1 MNKIDGYARTVREL
15 LNGKKFGI
23 DYYQREYKW
32 TRRQIDELLKDLS
45 VKFLESFS
53 PEHERTEVESYGH
66 YFLGSIIISH
76 KNNRNYIIDGQQRL
90 TSLTLLL
97 IFLHRLQQGRPD
109 EIDVKDL
116 IFSEKYGK
124 RSFNLDVEDRNAC
137 MEALFSG
144 QPFDSAEKS
153 ESVQNINARYDTI
166 EELFPEELRG
176 EALPYFID
184 WLLENVHLVE
194 ITAYS
199 DEDAYTIFETMNDRG
214 LSLSLPDMLKGYLL
228 SSINSEEKK
237 TSANDLWKKRI
248 KELADLGKEEDA
260 DFFKDWLRA
269 KYAQSVRERKR
280 NAVNQDYERIGTE
293 FHRWVREKRELI
305 GLNRSVDYELF
316 VERDLD
322 FYARQYTRI
331 HRAAES
337 PVSGLESVYYNAHR
351 GFTLQT
357 QVLLAPLMIED
368 DDKTLEAKLR
378 LVADYIDIYLARRVW
393 NWRSIS
399 YSNQSYSMFLLMR
412 EVRNLSVKALSELLL
427 RKLEEEE
434 QDFSANQ
441 RFRRHQQNQFQV
453 HHVLA
458 RLTYHIEA
466 ECGIASTFQQ
476 YVDKTIRKPYE
487 IEHIWANHYD
497 RHADEFDNP
506 VDFEE
511 FRNLIGGLML
521 IPRGFNQ
528 SYGDATYEEKLPEYN
543 AQNLLARSL
552 HESCYKHNP
561 SFLAFLKRSG
571 LPFAAHSSFKREDL
585 LARQD
590 LYRQIAE
597 EIWNPKRL
605 VIEEAE

>member
-32 TRRQIDELLKDLS
+32 TKRQIDELLKDLS
-45 VKFLESFS
+45 VKFLESYD
-53 PEHERTEVESYGH
+53 PNHERGDVEKYGH

-76 KNNRNYIIDGQQRL
+76 KNNKNFVIDGQQRL
-90 TSLTLLL
+90 TSLSLLL
-97 IFLHRLQQGRPD
+97 IYLQRLQEDRDDQ
-109 EIDVKDL
+109 IDLKDL

-144 QPFDSAEKS
+144 TSFDPTGKS
-153 ESVQNINARYDTI
+153 ESVQNIVARYETI
-166 EELFPEELRG
+166 EELFPEELRN
-176 EALPYFID
+176 EALPYFVD

-228 SSINSEEKK
+228 SSISTEDKK
-237 TSANDLWKKRI
+237 TAANALWKRRI
-248 KELADLGKEEDA
+248 QELADLGKEEDV

-269 KYAQSVRERKR
+269 KYAQTVRERKR
-280 NAVNQDYERIGTE
+280 NAVNQDYERIGSE

-305 GLNRSVDYELF
+305 GLNKSADFELF

-322 FYARQYTRI
+322 FYARQYSRI
-331 HRAAES
+331 HEAATS
-337 PVSGLESVYYNAHR
+337 VVPGLESIYYNAHR

-357 QVLLAPLMIED
+357 QVMLAPLSVD
-368 DDKTLEAKLR
+368 DDLATLTTKMR
-378 LVADYIDIYLARRVW
+378 LVADFIDIYLARRIW

-399 YSNQSYSMFLLMR
+399 YSNQSYNMANLMKD
-412 EVRNLSVKALSELLL
+412 VRDLGIEDLSALLL
-427 RKLEEEE
+427 TRLSQQED
-434 QDFSANQ
+434 DFRTNE

-458 RLTYHIEA
+458 RLTHHIESQ
-466 ECGIASTFQQ
+466 CGIASTFQQ
-476 YVDKTIRKPYE
+476 YVDKSIGKPFE
-487 IEHIWANHYD
+487 VEHIWADHYD
-497 RHADEFDNP
+497 RHVDEFDHVN
-506 VDFEE
+506 DFTE
-511 FRNLIGGLML
+511 FRNLIGGLLL

-543 AQNLLARSL
+543 AQNLLARTL
-552 HESCYKHNP
+552 HESCYQHNP
-561 SFLAFLKRSG
+561 SFRAYMERSG
-571 LPFAAHSSFKREDL
+571 LPFRAHSSFNRADL
-585 LARQD
+585 LERQE
-590 LYRQIAE
+590 LYRKIAE
-597 EIWNPKRL
+597 EVWNPSRL
-605 VIEEAE
+605 EIGGQL